1 MCLPCRFKVGNP
13 FLPGQL
19 LCSTMLKAQSTNV
32 LSVPLAGNIDFRT
45 GRLKAGVKL
54 EVRCLRVD
62 APEWRFELSHS
73 WPAAVSLFIDDQRV
87 LVRKPDAEHDEAPG
101 PFEITNW
108 AVRAPLEVNPRALKV
123 SAAITAKKSEQW
135 SLGVV
140 LITPVQDE
148 EQICAQVAARQ
159 APVGERMAQDLARVR
174 LWVSEHRPDR
184 VDRKDMLRCVEPPV
198 LKLVCCTSLS
208 RIERAAR
215 GVDCD
220 HLQCF
225 DLGSF
230 VHTMR
235 NIPPKHAWCCPVC
248 DKPTPLHQ
256 LRLDAF
262 AQSVINGSEANVTE
276 VLVADNGKWEVSAT
290 EDPVEDESSSEDN
303 FPISRPMSQADL
315 QLAALNLGRSFAA
328 PAPRP
333 PARPPPREEP
343 PPPPSRERSRSPRR
357 RSSGQPEPP
366 ADKSAEKM
374 HVWEKLQGIAK
385 EEPKKEE
392 PKKEETRIG
401 WLPDKAKCS
410 KCEKAVVL
418 KGGVYCGRKRPDGEY
433 GGCFESICWKCMN
446 KAGKEIGSIRT
457 TKAEF
462 SSLGPGAWWM
472 HEVCMSAEDKRA
484 YFGEDDDEDNPKKG
498 DADESDDDH
507 PGKFAWE

>member
-1 MCLPCRFKVGNP
+1 MCIPCRFKVGNP

-198 LKLVCCTSLS
+198 STTTITVS
-208 RIERAAR
+208 
-215 GVDCD
+215 
-220 HLQCF
+220 CF
-225 DLGSF
+225 
-230 VHTMR
+230 
-235 NIPPKHAWCCPVC
+235 
-248 DKPTPLHQ
+248 
-256 LRLDAF
+256 AF
-262 AQSVINGSEANVTE
+262 
-276 VLVADNGKWEVSAT
+276 
-290 EDPVEDESSSEDN
+290 P
-303 FPISRPMSQADL
+303 
-315 QLAALNLGRSFAA
+315 
-328 PAPRP
+328 
-333 PARPPPREEP
+333 
-343 PPPPSRERSRSPRR
+343 
-357 RSSGQPEPP
+357 
-366 ADKSAEKM
+366 
-374 HVWEKLQGIAK
+374 
-385 EEPKKEE
+385 
-392 PKKEETRIG
+392 
-401 WLPDKAKCS
+401 C
-410 KCEKAVVL
+410 
-418 KGGVYCGRKRPDGEY
+418 
-433 GGCFESICWKCMN
+433 
-446 KAGKEIGSIRT
+446 
-457 TKAEF
+457 
-462 SSLGPGAWWM
+462 
-472 HEVCMSAEDKRA
+472 
-484 YFGEDDDEDNPKKG
+484 
-498 DADESDDDH
+498 
-507 PGKFAWE
+507 